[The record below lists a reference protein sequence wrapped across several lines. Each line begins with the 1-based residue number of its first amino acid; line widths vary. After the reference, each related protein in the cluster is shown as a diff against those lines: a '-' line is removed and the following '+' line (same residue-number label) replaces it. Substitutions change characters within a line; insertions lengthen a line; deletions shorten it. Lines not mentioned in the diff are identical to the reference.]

1 MKRSAALVIA
11 LTAALLGASATPA
24 VAAPAATPTFR
35 HLDPGGQPRL
45 TERVP
50 VNVVFLG
57 YDREQ
62 VDRSQFLAGLA
73 RTYQPVVQS
82 RLYYGVTERIGIT
95 YTYDYRLTY
104 ASRSYQD
111 RFFQQLGTLAEPA
124 PRTAFQDAY
133 NAQASNV
140 TDVTD
145 NHYIDGPSV
154 EKWLAANPPSGVDT
168 RRNTV
173 FFINWFGRPDFK
185 FHVYTKIGEPDPDTG
200 YDFGANRDSRKMIA
214 WGGTTADD
222 EETGLRSTRRV
233 WFHDLSAG
241 PESTT
246 DNYIVDEEDVDGD
259 GVADYRMPPI
269 WEYTGGGFRSPD
281 ALAGDL
287 AKLTRYVALDL
298 LMTTSPVYPVEL
310 PAGLPKSINL
320 DSTTYEGWPGVDASA
335 EYVTPGLLLDELGEL
350 RWRNRL
356 SYDNEDRPLTGKVLE
371 CYLAEFDTEEPC
383 FPGQTL
389 PPVANLFLATEEI
402 ADSLP
407 DDAGRVD
414 YELLMVNIA
423 DDRNLPTPLGY
434 ADDDWSDGDQS
445 YVFNFISPDIVEA
458 GYGLT
463 TTMIH
468 EAGHHLGLH
477 HPHDG
482 YDSESGELVSAGGEY
497 HYAWVGDESN
507 SMMSYIDVNWD
518 FSQFD
523 RDNSDRF
530 LTAAYYE
537 AANRLA
543 ADVLADPDARRA
555 DGDLR
560 AADVLLGLSRKAF
573 AAHQYRVAYA
583 LAEAAYDRVVGA
595 AQRVGAD
602 PAAAA
607 KALRAEAEQARAATK
622 LHSPHEF
629 MDTLDGPRGR
639 P

>member
-11 LTAALLGASATPA
+11 LTAALVGASATPA
-24 VAAPAATPTFR
+24 GAAPAAAAITFR

-50 VNVVFLG
+50 VNIVFLG
-57 YDREQ
+57 YERDQ
-62 VDRSQFLAGLA
+62 VDRSEFLSGLA

-82 RLYYGVTERIGIT
+82 RLVYGVTERIGIT
-95 YTYDYRLTY
+95 YTYDYRVTY
-104 ASRSYQD
+104 GSTSYEN
-111 RFFQQLGTLAEPA
+111 RFFRQLAELAEPA
-124 PRTAFQDAY
+124 PRTAYQDAY
-133 NAQASNV
+133 NAQESNV

-173 FFINWFGRPDFK
+173 FFINWYGRPDFK

-241 PESTT
+241 PESNT

-269 WEYTGGGFRSPD
+269 WEYTEGGFRSPD

-287 AKLTRYVALDL
+287 ARLTRYVALDL

-320 DSTTYEGWPGVDASA
+320 DSTTYEGWPGVDAST

-371 CYLAEFDTEEPC
+371 CYLAEFEADEPC

-389 PPVANLFLATEEI
+389 PPAANLFLATEEI

-414 YELLMVNIA
+414 YELLMINIA

-434 ADDDWSDGDQS
+434 ADDDWSDGDQT

-477 HPHDG
+477 HPHD
-482 YDSESGELVSAGGEY
+482 
-497 HYAWVGDESN
+497 
-507 SMMSYIDVNWD
+507 
-518 FSQFD
+518 
-523 RDNSDRF
+523 
-530 LTAAYYE
+530 
-537 AANRLA
+537 
-543 ADVLADPDARRA
+543 
-555 DGDLR
+555 
-560 AADVLLGLSRKAF
+560 
-573 AAHQYRVAYA
+573 
-583 LAEAAYDRVVGA
+583 
-595 AQRVGAD
+595 
-602 PAAAA
+602 
-607 KALRAEAEQARAATK
+607 
-622 LHSPHEF
+622 
-629 MDTLDGPRGR
+629 
-639 P
+639 